1 LDGETLMSKKNGS
14 DSYPASFESVYVEK
28 GSRLELL
35 VRIVYSLILGL
46 IAYFWSFIVGFTI
59 IIQWFHVLITGKR
72 NEKLWRFKASFFRFY
87 TRMFAYYSLMT
98 DVRPPIT
105 GRSIPLPE
113 YSRTLEIF
121 CISCGAPN
129 QEGKLYCTKCGAKQK

>member
-1 LDGETLMSKKNGS
+1 MSKKDGS
-14 DSYPASFESVYVEK
+14 NSYPASFEAVYVEK

-46 IAYFWSFIVGFTI
+46 IAYFWAFIVGFTI

-72 NEKLWRFKASFFRFY
+72 NETLWRFQASFFRFY
-87 TRMFAYYSLMT
+87 SRMFAYYSLMT

-105 GRSIPLPE
+105 GRPIPLPE
-113 YSRTLEIF
+113 YSRAVEAF
-121 CISCGAPN
+121 CIACGTPK
-129 QEGKLYCTKCGAKQK
+129 QEGKTYCTKCGAKQK